1 MVSLTSKRDE
11 IVKKIDSILPQT
23 QCGKCR
29 YSGCRP
35 YAKAIS
41 DGEADINQ
49 CPPGGNLVIKKLA
62 TLLKVKYKPL
72 NQFYGTTK
80 PISIAVIDEDR
91 CIGCALCINACPVD
105 AILGAAKYMHTVI
118 KEECTG
124 CDLCLEP
131 CPVDCIDMRPIEN
144 NIVIDIK
151 GIKVKNLIN
160 KKKSNIAKS
169 RYEFRLER
177 IKREGEEK
185 RMKSKI
191 SLLTKSE
198 LINEKMKKISDSV
211 KRLKEL

>member
-1 MVSLTSKRDE
+1 MVSLKSKRDE
-11 IVKKIDSILPQT
+11 IVKKIDSTLPQT
-23 QCGKCR
+23 QCGKCS
-29 YSGCRP
+29 YSGCMP

-49 CPPGGNLVIKKLA
+49 CPPGGDLVIKKLA

-72 NQFYGTTK
+72 DPFYGTTK

-118 KEECTG
+118 KDECTG

-144 NIVIDIK
+144 NIGIDIK

-169 RYEFRLER
+169 RYEFRLKR
-177 IKREGEEK
+177 IKREDEEK

-191 SLLTKSE
+191 SLLTKSK